1 MAKPSW
7 CLRPRPW
14 SGGRSAVE
22 RRARWRAG
30 FGLPVVV
37 WASRLGAAGVRSRQ
51 AAKAPRGLGCRRR
64 SPRRGAGRPS
74 PMRTVWKS
82 PTPALEV
89 SALRLCGSARPVQ
102 VCRRSALRAG
112 GGRGSVVCLAQRRR
126 AAERSGVSLTCVAT
140 QGWAGRPSPMRTAWK
155 SPTPALEVSAL
166 RLCGSARPVR
176 GCRRSSLRAGGGRG
190 SVVCLAQRRRAA
202 ERSGVSLT
210 CVATQGWAGRPSPMR
225 TVWKSPTPAL
235 EVSALRLCATCSGV
249 SAIGSSSGRWSW
261 QRRLSRAEAQSRR
274 EVWGVSDVCGD
285 AGVGWASRADANGL
299 EVPNDR
305 A

>member
-1 MAKPSW
+1 MVGDHP
-7 CLRPRPW
+7 LRAPW
-14 SGGRSAVE
+14 RS
-22 RRARWRAG
+22 G
-30 FGLPVVV
+30 FGLSVVV

-140 QGWAGRPSPMRTAWK
+140 QGWAGRPAPMPTAWK

-176 GCRRSSLRAGGGRG
+176 VCRRSALRAGGGRRG
-190 SVVCLAQRRRAA
+190 VVCLAPSRQAAKGGQLCVFAAPRSCVTPRLTPAASPPGARRRAPPHLVRRGCPA
-202 ERSGVSLT
+202 RGP
-210 CVATQGWAGRPSPMR
+210 APRGGRP
-225 TVWKSPTPAL
+225 
-235 EVSALRLCATCSGV
+235 
-249 SAIGSSSGRWSW
+249 
-261 QRRLSRAEAQSRR
+261 
-274 EVWGVSDVCGD
+274 
-285 AGVGWASRADANGL
+285 
-299 EVPNDR
+299 
-305 A
+305 